1 VSDTIIQISI
11 RYEGTE
17 FRYNKYKDTDF
28 RYNQAEH
35 VVQIRPRIGPDLI
48 IPVAVLKTVIQEV
61 ERINKLPTH
70 GK

>member
-1 VSDTIIQISI
+1 MSDTIIQISI

-17 FRYNKYKDTDF
+17 FRYNKYEDTN
-28 RYNQAEH
+28 NQAEH
-35 VVQIRPRIGPDLI
+35 VVKICPRIGPDLI